1 MSRIKRAY
9 KYRCYPSDEQKRA
22 LARTF
27 GCCRWVY
34 NFALSLKSTTYR
46 ESGKSLSYED
56 LSALLPLL
64 KQQPETAWL
73 ADVSAVVLQQSLRH
87 LETAF
92 TNFFEGRTGYPSY
105 HTKSQDQAA
114 TYTKAAFSLCGS
126 DLTLAR
132 MAEPLKIVWSRP
144 LPQGAHPSSVTISK
158 DRAERYFVSF
168 ALEEGVEALPPIE
181 HQVGIDLGLTS
192 MVALSTGELIGN
204 PKFFAAEEKK
214 LARTQRRL
222 ARKTR
227 GSKNRAKARQRVA
240 RLHARIAD
248 KRRDFQ
254 HKLSTCII
262 RENQTVCVETLAVK
276 NMLRNHALAKAISD
290 VGWGEF
296 VRQLQYKAAWY
307 GRTLLK
313 VDRWYPSSKT
323 CSACGDVLESLDL
336 DEREWTCP
344 SCLAHHDRDLNAAKC
359 VLAEGLRV
367 YAEGLSVSA
376 CGRDVRPNLHGTR
389 EGSLC

>member
-1 MSRIKRAY
+1 MNRIKRAY
-9 KYRCYPSDEQKRA
+9 KYRCYPSDEQKKT

-34 NFALSLKSTTYR
+34 NFALRLKSTTYR
-46 ESGKSLSYED
+46 ETGKSLSYEE

-73 ADVSAVVLQQSLRH
+73 ADVSAVPLQQSLRH
-87 LETAF
+87 LEAAF
-92 TNFFEGRTGYPSY
+92 TNFFEGRTRYPDY

-114 TYTKAAFSLCGS
+114 TYSKAAFTLSGS
-126 DLTLAR
+126 NLTLAK
-132 MAEPLKIVWSRP
+132 MSEPLVIVWSRP
-144 LPQGAHPSSVTISK
+144 LPKGAYPSSVTITK
-158 DRAERYFVSF
+158 DRAGRYFVSF
-168 ALEEGVEALPPIE
+168 ALEECVEALPLVERQI
-181 HQVGIDLGLTS
+181 GIDLGLTS
-192 MVALSTGELIGN
+192 MAVLSTGEVIGN
-204 PKFFAAEEKK
+204 PKFFATEEKK
-214 LARTQRRL
+214 LARAQRRL
-222 ARKTR
+222 ARKTK
-227 GSKNRAKARQRVA
+227 GSKNRARARQRVA

-254 HKLSTCII
+254 HKLSTRII
-262 RENQTVCVETLAVK
+262 RENQTICVETLAVK

-290 VGWGEF
+290 VGWGEL
-296 VRQLQYKAAWY
+296 VRQLEYKAQWY
-307 GRTLLK
+307 GRTLIK
-313 VDRWYPSSKT
+313 IDRWYPSSKT
-323 CSACGDVLESLDL
+323 CSACWDVLESLDL

-344 SCLAHHDRDLNAAKC
+344 NCDAHHDRDFNAARC

-389 EGSLC
+389 EGSL

>member
-9 KYRCYPSDEQKRA
+9 KYRCYPSDEQKRV

-34 NFALSLKSTTYR
+34 NFALSLKNTTYQ
-46 ESGKSLSYED
+46 ETGKSLSYED

-73 ADVSAVVLQQSLRH
+73 ADVSAVPLQQSLRH
-87 LETAF
+87 LERAF
-92 TNFFEGRTGYPSY
+92 TNFFEARAHYPIY
-105 HTKSQDQAA
+105 HAKSQDQAA
-114 TYTKAAFSLCGS
+114 TYTKVAFTLSGTN
-126 DLTLAR
+126 LTLAR
-132 MAEPLKIVWSRP
+132 MAEPLVIVWSRP

-158 DRAERYFVSF
+158 DRADRYFVSF
-168 ALEEGVEALPPIE
+168 ALEECVEVLPPLERQIG
-181 HQVGIDLGLTS
+181 VDLGLTS
-192 MVALSTGELIGN
+192 IVALSTGEVIGN
-204 PKFFAAEEKK
+204 PKFFATEEKK
-214 LARTQRRL
+214 LARAQRRH
-222 ARKTR
+222 ARKAK
-227 GSKNRAKARQRVA
+227 GSKNRAKARQKVA

-254 HKLSTCII
+254 HKLSTRII

-276 NMLRNHALAKAISD
+276 NMLKNHALAKAISD
-290 VGWGEF
+290 VGWGEL
-296 VRQLQYKAAWY
+296 VRQLEYKAQWY
-307 GRTLLK
+307 GRTLIK
-313 VDRWYPSSKT
+313 IDRWYPSSKT
-323 CSACGDVLESLDL
+323 CSACGNVLGSLDL

-344 SCLAHHDRDLNAAKC
+344 ACGVQHDRDLNAARC
-359 VLAEGLRV
+359 VLAQGLRV

-389 EGSLC
+389 EGSL

>member
-9 KYRCYPSDEQKRA
+9 KYRCYPSDEQKRV

-46 ESGKSLSYED
+46 ETGKSLSYED

-73 ADVSAVVLQQSLRH
+73 ADVSAVPLQQSLRH
-87 LETAF
+87 LERAF
-92 TNFFEGRTGYPSY
+92 TNFFEARAHYPVY
-105 HTKSQDQAA
+105 HAKSQDQAA
-114 TYTKAAFSLCGS
+114 TYTKVAFTFCGTN
-126 DLTLAR
+126 LTLSR
-132 MAEPLKIVWSRP
+132 MAEPLVIVWSRP
-144 LPQGAHPSSVTISK
+144 LPKGARPSSVTISK
-158 DRAERYFVSF
+158 DRADRYFVSF
-168 ALEEGVEALPPIE
+168 ALEECVEVLPPLE
-181 HQVGIDLGLTS
+181 RKVGVDLGLTS
-192 MVALSTGELIGN
+192 IVALSTGEVIGN
-204 PKFFAAEEKK
+204 PKFFATGEKK
-214 LARTQRRL
+214 LARAQRRH
-222 ARKTR
+222 ARKAK
-227 GSKNRAKARQRVA
+227 GSKNRAKARQKVA

-254 HKLSTCII
+254 HKLSTRII

-290 VGWGEF
+290 VGWGEL
-296 VRQLQYKAAWY
+296 VRQLEYKAQWY
-307 GRTLLK
+307 GRTLIK
-313 VDRWYPSSKT
+313 IDRWYPSSKT
-323 CSACGDVLESLDL
+323 CSACGNVLESLDL

-344 SCLAHHDRDLNAAKC
+344 ACEVHHDRDLNAARC
-359 VLAEGLRV
+359 VLAQGLRV

-376 CGRDVRPNLHGTR
+376 CGRDVRPNLDGTR
-389 EGSLC
+389 EGSL

>member
-9 KYRCYPSDEQKRA
+9 NYRCYPSDEQRRV

-34 NFALSLKSTTYR
+34 NFALSLKSATYR
-46 ESGKSLSYED
+46 ESGNNLSYED

-73 ADVSAVVLQQSLRH
+73 ADVSAVALQQSLRH

-92 TNFFEGRTGYPSY
+92 TTFVEGRARYPAY
-105 HTKSQDQAA
+105 HTKSRDQAI
-114 TYTKAAFSLCGS
+114 TYTKVAFTLSGS
-126 DLTLAR
+126 NLTLAK
-132 MAEPLKIVWSRP
+132 MAEPLVIVWSRP

-158 DRAERYFVSF
+158 DRADRYFVSF
-168 ALEEGVEALPPIE
+168 ALQECVEALPPLERQIG
-181 HQVGIDLGLTS
+181 VDLGLTS
-192 MVALSTGELIGN
+192 IVALSTGEVVGN
-204 PKFFAAEEKK
+204 PKFFAREEKK
-214 LARTQRRL
+214 LARAQRQL
-222 ARKTR
+222 SRKAK
-227 GSKNRAKARQRVA
+227 GSKNRAKARQKVA

-254 HKLSTCII
+254 HKLSTRII

-276 NMLRNHALAKAISD
+276 NMLRNHTLAKAISD
-290 VGWGEF
+290 VGWGEL
-296 VRQLQYKAAWY
+296 VRQLEYKAQWY
-307 GRTLLK
+307 GRTLIK

-323 CSACGDVLESLDL
+323 CSACRDVLESLDL

-344 SCLAHHDRDLNAAKC
+344 TCGAHHDRDLNAARC

-376 CGRDVRPNLHGTR
+376 CGGDVRPNLHGTR
-389 EGSLC
+389 EGSL